1 MQESNTAVVS
11 VKVSRNT
18 KKKMHSINIKWSELL
33 RKTIESKIKEHERK
47 QSLED
52 FLEFRAK
59 TKIPNNKSSY
69 TSETLV
75 RKTREER

>member
-1 MQESNTAVVS
+1 MQEGNTAVVS

-33 RKTIESKIKEHERK
+33 RKTIETKIKEHERK
-47 QSLED
+47 QSLEH

-59 TKIPNNKSSY
+59 TGVPSNKTSY
-69 TSETLV
+69 TSEVLV